1 MREQHDTKMLE
12 QVINAISQRL
22 ETPAREIRAASD
34 RLSQAS
40 TARTH
45 EAVAAADASARTA
58 LLKAQAHRAFIVLT
72 GVSMLALAIGF
83 AVSLVL
89 DAGAERISRAEPS
102 PVEVAAPAPAPAP
115 TPAPAAVWPN
125 MPEPS
130 GGTGSEEAVVTT
142 NFTLFREKEIKL
154 GTRLF
159 EVIAGHHFNKG
170 TDTQFENAW
179 CYISEFADGMTV
191 RVSLGN
197 KLPSASPQIEAPN
210 ASELSKVGISRAD
223 HLALFNACPWLDGN
237 PDLAAATPDPSGA
250 AYVFSGEVTAQSVDR
265 LIEAVD
271 NGASRV
277 LFNSPGGSLEDAMRG
292 FSALKDK
299 DIDAVVTGE
308 CSSACTLLFLAGQ
321 SRSITQEGSVGVH
334 QWRSVGA
341 QTNEGDAQLL
351 SGTLVA
357 LMKEAGV
364 SEDFFIAGSSVPPD
378 EILWLSRDQLRDWG
392 VLTS

>member
-12 QVINAISQRL
+12 QVISAISQRL
-22 ETPAREIRAASD
+22 ETPAREIQAASD
-34 RLSQAS
+34 RLSQAT
-40 TARTH
+40 TAHTH
-45 EAVAAADASARTA
+45 EMVSAADTSASTA

-72 GVSMLALAIGF
+72 GVSMLTLAIGF
-83 AVSLVL
+83 ATWLVL
-89 DAGAERISRAEPS
+89 EAGTEPISRAEQA
-102 PVEVAAPAPAPAP
+102 PVEVTPPAP
-115 TPAPAAVWPN
+115 TSAPAAVWPN

-130 GGTGSEEAVVTT
+130 VNTGTEEAVVTT

-170 TDTQFENAW
+170 TDKQFENAW

-210 ASELSKVGISRAD
+210 ASELSKVGISRTD
-223 HLALFNACPWLDGN
+223 HLTLFNACPWLDGN
-237 PDLAAATPDPSGA
+237 PDLAAATQDRSGA
-250 AYVFSGEVTAQSVDR
+250 AYVFSGEITAQSVDR

-277 LFNSPGGSLEDAMRG
+277 LFNSSGGSMENAMRG

-308 CSSACTLLFLAGQ
+308 CSSACTLLFLAGK
-321 SRSITQEGSVGVH
+321 SRSITPEGSVGVH

-341 QTNEGDAQLL
+341 QTTEGEAQLL

-364 SEDFFIAGSSVPPD
+364 SEEFFIAGSSVPPE
-378 EILWLSRDQLRDWG
+378 EILWLSRDQLWGWG